1 MRAIQS
7 ISFAIGFA
15 SFISNVSA
23 FSNFYVRPSSI
34 TLDALHIRQS
44 TQLYGTKKLSRPERK
59 ALERKKKQQKKNG
72 NEKNGKKKV
81 QPKTL
86 KLHSNNI
93 SELTKDSS
101 ADDVI
106 KAIKR

>member
-1 MRAIQS
+1 M
-7 ISFAIGFA
+7 
-15 SFISNVSA
+15 
-23 FSNFYVRPSSI
+23 
-34 TLDALHIRQS
+34 
-44 TQLYGTKKLSRPERK
+44 KKLSRPERK

-81 QPKTL
+81 L

-93 SELTKDSS
+93 SELTKESS